1 VNLDKMLEILG
12 LPDLLTLA
20 TEVGIPPDQAF
31 ALQANDL
38 PILLV
43 HSDASAKLSIPLKEV
58 KWLDE
63 RMFCRHVHNA
73 LRNSRSAV
81 VPPPQEVAADCTYLA
96 QDNFCNINGKSRLC
110 ICAFC
115 DPEYDWLWVAEHSQA
130 CQHQKGE
137 YNASQKD

>member
-1 VNLDKMLEILG
+1 MNLDKMLEILG

-38 PILLV
+38 PILLA
-43 HSDASAKLSIPLKEV
+43 HSDALSRLSIPLTEV

-73 LRNSRSAV
+73 LRNSRSTV
-81 VPPPQEVAADCTYLA
+81 VPPLQKAPTDCAYRGE
-96 QDNFCNINGKSRLC
+96 DNSCNINGKSHQC
-110 ICAFC
+110 ACAFC
-115 DPEYDWLWVAEHSQA
+115 DPEYDWQWVAEHSSTSIQT
-130 CQHQKGE
+130 G
-137 YNASQKD
+137 S